1 MAKLSGK
8 GSSATSLGY
17 KKRGGVGFSFTPSPP
32 LLSLFLSHPCRG
44 PALRCLRRRSHS
56 HLRHQPVPCTTEPPL
71 LPAPAARATRPSPGS
86 LPPLLQSP
94 VHCHCRAL
102 ATCTLSCR
110 YTVRAPTASSVA
122 PCPWP
127 SLPCPATAVRSLP
140 SPV

>member
-32 LLSLFLSHPCRG
+32 LLSLFLSHP
-44 PALRCLRRRSHS
+44 RRSQS

-71 LPAPAARATRPSPGS
+71 LPAPAARAPRPSPRS
-86 LPPLLQSP
+86 LPPLLQPP
-94 VHCHCRAL
+94 VHCHYRAL

-110 YTVRAPTASSVA
+110 YNVRAPTVSSV
-122 PCPWP
+122 PSCPWL